1 MIPRSAWFA
10 AGTAAGIY
18 ATVRARRLAEAFTPD
33 GVRDR
38 IGALGLGARMMREE
52 FEQGRA
58 DAEADLR
65 ERYNA
70 AAVRMAAQRELESRK
85 ED

>member
-65 ERYNA
+65 EKYNA

>member
-1 MIPRSAWFA
+1 MIPRTVWFA
-10 AGTAAGIY
+10 AGTAAGVY

-33 GVRDR
+33 GIRDR
-38 IGALGLGARMMREE
+38 MGALGLGARMMAEE

-58 DAEADLR
+58 DAEVQMR
-65 ERYNA
+65 EKYDA
-70 AAVRMAAQRELESRK
+70 AAIRMAAQRELESRK